1 MECHWRAERKWKRSC
16 RFRRG
21 GRRPS
26 RGRWRKRRRRRIWV
40 KKGWCRN
47 LPLLPDGEAYSV
59 QSEAKLPLLTFRS
72 SKELVAV
79 LPEGSVTL
87 ALKLCVPL
95 DRAVVFTVR
104 VQLVVPEAF
113 A

>member
-1 MECHWRAERKWKRSC
+1 MAEAALEKDL
-16 RFRRG
+16 G
-21 GRRPS
+21 EEGLVPE
-26 RGRWRKRRRRRIWV
+26 
-40 KKGWCRN
+40 

-95 DRAVVFTVR
+95 DRAVVFTER